1 MCLTCFFYYY
11 YYYYCYCYFYQIGIC
26 IYVSFFTGEDVFTD
40 SFKIEVIDDLLY
52 KVHGK
57 YKFEDMGVSDA
68 AIGGNKSEENPN
80 EETTDDRVLVLDIVQ
95 ASKLE
100 VTPDLE
106 SKKDYKGAMKTYIGK
121 LMKTVKENNPDKL
134 PLYKAKAQELLLD
147 LLKDHDKVTIYYT
160 SGDCL
165 DKEGMPIIVVD
176 DELRDSGPKA
186 GDTFKLYAWIDGLK
200 EEKYVSSSLEHFF
213 SILNYRVMQVV

>member
-1 MCLTCFFYYY
+1 MCLTCFFY

-26 IYVSFFTGEDVFTD
+26 IYISFFTGEDVFTD

-80 EETTDDRVLVLDIVQ
+80 EETTDDRVLVLDIVL

-134 PLYKAKAQELLLD
+134 PLYKAKVQELLLD

-200 EEKYVSSSLEHFF
+200 EEKYVSSSSEHFF

>member
-1 MCLTCFFYYY
+1 MCIGPNMCYLFFVIIITFV
-11 YYYYCYCYFYQIGIC
+11 FYQINIK
-26 IYVSFFTGEDVFTD
+26 IYVSFFVGEDVFTD
-40 SFKIEVIDDLLY
+40 SFKMEVVDDLLY

-68 AIGGNKSEENPN
+68 AIGGNKSEENPE

-100 VTPDLE
+100 VTPDLV

-121 LMKTVKENNPDKL
+121 LMKSVKENNPDKL

-165 DKEGMPIIVVD
+165 DKEGMPVIVVD
-176 DELRDSGPKA
+176 DELRDSGPKVS
-186 GDTFKLYAWIDGLK
+186 DTFKLYAWIDGLK
-200 EEKYVSSSLEHFF
+200 EEKYVSSS
-213 SILNYRVMQVV
+213 

>member
-1 MCLTCFFYYY
+1 MCLTCFFY

-26 IYVSFFTGEDVFTD
+26 IYISFFTGEDVFTD

-200 EEKYVSSSLEHFF
+200 EEKYVSSSSEHFF
-213 SILNYRVMQVV
+213 SILNYRVMQVI

>member
-1 MCLTCFFYYY
+1 MCLTCFFY
-11 YYYYCYCYFYQIGIC
+11 YYYYCYCYFYQIGIW
-26 IYVSFFTGEDVFTD
+26 IYVSFFTGQDVFTD

-100 VTPDLE
+100 VTPDL
-106 SKKDYKGAMKTYIGK
+106 STKKDYKGAMKTYVGK

-160 SGDCL
+160 SDDCL

-200 EEKYVSSSLEHFF
+200 EEKYVSSSSEHFF

>member
-1 MCLTCFFYYY
+1 MCLTCFFY

-26 IYVSFFTGEDVFTD
+26 IYISFFTGEDVFTD

-106 SKKDYKGAMKTYIGK
+106 SKRDYKGAMKTYIGK
-121 LMKTVKENNPDKL
+121 LMKTVKENNSDKL

-200 EEKYVSSSLEHFF
+200 EEKYVSSSSEHFF

>member
-1 MCLTCFFYYY
+1 MCYLFFVIIITFV
-11 YYYYCYCYFYQIGIC
+11 FYQINIK
-26 IYVSFFTGEDVFTD
+26 IYVSFFVGEDVFTD
-40 SFKIEVIDDLLY
+40 SFKMEVVDDLLY

-68 AIGGNKSEENPN
+68 AIGGNKSEENPE

-100 VTPDLE
+100 VTPDLV

-121 LMKTVKENNPDKL
+121 LMKSVKENNPDKL

-165 DKEGMPIIVVD
+165 DKEGMPVIVVD
-176 DELRDSGPKA
+176 DELRDSGPKVS
-186 GDTFKLYAWIDGLK
+186 DTFKLYAWIDGLK
-200 EEKYVSSSLEHFF
+200 EEKYVSSS
-213 SILNYRVMQVV
+213 

>member
-1 MCLTCFFYYY
+1 MCLTCFFY

-26 IYVSFFTGEDVFTD
+26 IYISFFTGEDVFTD

-106 SKKDYKGAMKTYIGK
+106 SKRDYKGAMKTYIGK

-200 EEKYVSSSLEHFF
+200 EEKYVSSSSEHFF

>member
-1 MCLTCFFYYY
+1 MCIGPNMCYLFFVIIITFV
-11 YYYYCYCYFYQIGIC
+11 FYQINIK
-26 IYVSFFTGEDVFTD
+26 IYVSFFVGEDVFTD
-40 SFKIEVIDDLLY
+40 SFKMEVVDDLLY

-68 AIGGNKSEENPN
+68 AIGGNKSEENPE

-100 VTPDLE
+100 VTPDLV

-121 LMKTVKENNPDKL
+121 LMKSVKENNPDKL

-165 DKEGMPIIVVD
+165 DKEGMPVIAVD
-176 DELRDSGPKA
+176 DELRDSGPKV

-200 EEKYVSSSLEHFF
+200 EEKYVSSS
-213 SILNYRVMQVV
+213 

>member
-1 MCLTCFFYYY
+1 MCYLFFVIIITFV
-11 YYYYCYCYFYQIGIC
+11 FYQINIK
-26 IYVSFFTGEDVFTD
+26 IYVSFFVGEDVFTD
-40 SFKIEVIDDLLY
+40 SFKMEVVDDLLY

-68 AIGGNKSEENPN
+68 AIGGNKSEENPE

-100 VTPDLE
+100 VTPDLV

-121 LMKTVKENNPDKL
+121 LMKSVKENNPDKL

-165 DKEGMPIIVVD
+165 DK
-176 DELRDSGPKA
+176 
-186 GDTFKLYAWIDGLK
+186 
-200 EEKYVSSSLEHFF
+200 
-213 SILNYRVMQVV
+213 

>member
-1 MCLTCFFYYY
+1 MCLTCFFY

-26 IYVSFFTGEDVFTD
+26 IYISFFTGEDVFTD

>member
-1 MCLTCFFYYY
+1 MCLTCFFY

-26 IYVSFFTGEDVFTD
+26 IYISFFTGEDVFTD

-100 VTPDLE
+100 VAPDLD

-134 PLYKAKAQELLLD
+134 SLYKAKAQELLLD

-200 EEKYVSSSLEHFF
+200 EEKYVSSSSEHFF